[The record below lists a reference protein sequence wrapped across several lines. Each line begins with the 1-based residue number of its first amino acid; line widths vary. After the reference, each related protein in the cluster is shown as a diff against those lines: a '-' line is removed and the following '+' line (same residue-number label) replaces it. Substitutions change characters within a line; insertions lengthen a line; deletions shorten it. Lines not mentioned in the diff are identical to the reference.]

1 MYIWGLNVKKITNI
15 IPHFNILHEAEVSK
29 ELGAVHKRRQQLGGG
44 KGWKIGQNCWRILL
58 KNCQYGERGVK
69 KFRKIAN
76 VVYGWSLR
84 EMIRTSNAQIREQ
97 VCLDTFPIW
106 IFNHGQFWAVAAAE
120 KKMCSVCIENL
131 HYIKVTKIF
140 QKPLKKYY
148 RLQVF
153 SYCCENN
160 VWGIFPS
167 PCGPGIKKLQT
178 SGLAVLLSHI
188 KPFELEMRRHFYFV
202 PLYNILLTSCILI

>member
-106 IFNHGQFWAVAAAE
+106 IINQ
-120 KKMCSVCIENL
+120 
-131 HYIKVTKIF
+131 T
-140 QKPLKKYY
+140 Y
-148 RLQVF
+148 RTALLNYFKNAQLMQIDLNRRKLPQNTNVPQTLQNSMIRV
-153 SYCCENN
+153 
-160 VWGIFPS
+160 I
-167 PCGPGIKKLQT
+167 QD
-178 SGLAVLLSHI
+178 
-188 KPFELEMRRHFYFV
+188 
-202 PLYNILLTSCILI
+202 